1 MDHWSRRQF
10 VQGAG
15 MVSAGLL
22 TGVWAAARVSALRP
36 AALWREAVPGW
47 TAQQAVCLPSGC

>member
-15 MVSAGLL
+15 AVGLALAAGCMQAKD
-22 TGVWAAARVSALRP
+22 TPRAARIGILTSFTVVADSHCSAYL
-36 AALWREAVPGW
+36 ALV
-47 TAQQAVCLPSGC
+47 